1 MQILKKIIFFFNSKQ
16 KKQAFFLLILT
27 FIMSLLDMLGVASI
41 MPFIAVLGNP
51 ELIET
56 NNVLNSA
63 FQISMII
70 GVETK
75 NDFLFTLGC
84 FVFIMLVVSMSFKA
98 LLVYLQA
105 NFSHMCEFSIGKR
118 LIETYLHQPY
128 SWFLNRNSSELSKN
142 ILSEVEEV
150 IGAGLNP
157 IINIITQFLVIIT
170 LTTLLI
176 LVNPKLT
183 IVVFFT
189 LAISYIIIF
198 SAIKK
203 VVKKIGI
210 ERIDNNEFRFNA
222 VTEAFGA
229 FKELKVGRLEKV
241 YIKRFSD
248 PAYKFAKNKAT
259 MLVISQLPR
268 FFLEIISFGGMVIL
282 VLYLLAKNNNFA
294 SSLPV
299 IALYAFAGY
308 RMMPALQ
315 LTYNSLSQLRFIKP
329 AIDNLQRDLINLKKD
344 ENKNDNK
351 ILSFKKN
358 IFFKNVCFSYPNSS
372 SMALKNIN
380 ISIAAQS
387 TVGIVGTTG
396 SGKTTMVDIIL
407 GLLDCQKGLFQ
418 VDDQIVGTNNIR
430 SWQRS
435 IGYVPQQIYLAD
447 DTISANIAFG
457 VDPND
462 IDDKVVE
469 RVSKIAQLHNFVN
482 KELPLK
488 YQTTVGERG
497 VRLSGGQRQRIGIA
511 RALYHNPQLLIMD
524 EATSALD
531 NLTEKDV
538 MQAVHDNS
546 LNITMIIV
554 AHRISTVKDCDN
566 IFILKNGEIQDQG
579 TYDNLKIN
587 NDYFKAT
594 TQTF

>member
-1 MQILKKIIFFFNSKQ
+1 MQILKKIIFFFTSAQ
-16 KKQAFFLLILT
+16 KKKAFFLLVVTL
-27 FIMSLLDMLGVASI
+27 IMALLDMLGVASI

-56 NNVLNSA
+56 NNILNSA
-63 FQISMII
+63 FQTSMIL
-70 GVETK
+70 GVKTK
-75 NDFLFTLGC
+75 NDFLFILGI
-84 FVFIMLVVSMSFKA
+84 FVFIMLIVSLCFKA
-98 LLVYLQA
+98 LTVFLQA
-105 NFSHMCEFSIGKR
+105 NFSQICEFSIGKR

-128 SWFLNRNSSELSKN
+128 SWYLNRNSSELSKN

-157 IINIITQFLVIIT
+157 MINIITQLFVVVT
-170 LTTLLI
+170 LLTLLI

-183 IVVFFT
+183 IIVFFT
-189 LAISYIIIF
+189 LGISYIIIF

-203 VVKKIGI
+203 FVKKIGL
-210 ERIDNNEFRFNA
+210 ERINNNEFRFNA
-222 VTEAFGA
+222 VSEAFGA
-229 FKELKVGRLEKV
+229 FKELKVGGLEKV

-259 MLVISQLPR
+259 MQVISQWPR

-282 VLYLLAKNNNFA
+282 VLYLLAKSNNFVSA
-294 SSLPV
+294 LPV

-308 RMMPALQ
+308 RIMPALQ
-315 LTYNSLSQLRFIKP
+315 IIYSSLSQLRFIKP
-329 AIDNLQRDLINLKKD
+329 AINNLQQDLINLKID
-344 ENKNDNK
+344 ENKQENN

-358 IFFKNVCFSYPNSS
+358 ILFKNVSFAYPSSS

-380 ISIAAQS
+380 ISIAARS
-387 TVGIVGTTG
+387 TIGIVGTTG
-396 SGKTTMVDIIL
+396 SGKTTMVDILL
-407 GLLDCQKGLFQ
+407 GLLDCQKGLLQ
-418 VDDQIVGTNNIR
+418 VDDQIISKNNIR

-457 VDPND
+457 VDPKD
-462 IDDKVVE
+462 INDKVVE
-469 RVSKIAQLHNFVN
+469 RVAKVAQLHNFVN

-531 NLTEKDV
+531 NLTENDV
-538 MQAVHDNS
+538 MQAVHDNG
-546 LNITMIIV
+546 LNITIVII
-554 AHRISTVKDCDN
+554 AHRINTVKNCDN

-579 TYDNLKIN
+579 TYEDLKIN

-594 TQTF
+594 TQIF

>member
-1 MQILKKIIFFFNSKQ
+1 
-16 KKQAFFLLILT
+16 
-27 FIMSLLDMLGVASI
+27 MSLLDMLGVASI
-41 MPFIAVLGNP
+41 MPFMAVLGNP

-56 NNVLNSA
+56 NNILNSA
-63 FQISMII
+63 FQISMIM

-98 LLVYLQA
+98 LTVYLQA
-105 NFSHMCEFSIGKR
+105 NFSQMCEFIIGKR

-157 IINIITQFLVIIT
+157 IINIITQFLVVIT
-170 LTTLLI
+170 LMTLLI
-176 LVNPKLT
+176 LINPKLT

-198 SAIKK
+198 SSIKK
-203 VVKKIGI
+203 FVKKIGL
-210 ERIDNNEFRFNA
+210 ERINNNEFRFNA

-259 MLVISQLPR
+259 MQVISQLPR

-282 VLYLLAKNNNFA
+282 VLYLLAKSTNFA
-294 SSLPV
+294 SALPV

-308 RMMPALQ
+308 RIMPALQ
-315 LTYNSLSQLRFIKP
+315 LIYSSLSQLRFIKP
-329 AIDNLQRDLINLKKD
+329 AIDNLQRDLINLKTD
-344 ENKNDNK
+344 ENKKDNK
-351 ILSFKKN
+351 IVHLKKN
-358 IFFKNVCFSYPNSS
+358 IFFKNVSFSYPNSS

-380 ISIAAQS
+380 ISIAAHS

-418 VDDQIVGTNNIR
+418 VDDQIVGTNNVR

-462 IDDKVVE
+462 IDDEAVE

-488 YQTTVGERG
+488 YQTNVGERG

-511 RALYHNPQLLIMD
+511 RALYHSPQLLIMD

-538 MQAVHDNS
+538 MQAVHDNG
-546 LNITMIIV
+546 LNITIVIV

-579 TYDNLKIN
+579 TYNNLKIK